1 MARRLTHR
9 NLRALTESIQVLY
22 QTCELASFPEHVFA
36 AVTPLVPCDYFS
48 YNEFDREGALKLV
61 HCEPGLPAAA
71 TEFLV
76 AIGPEFSKEHPTV
89 SYVARTGSPEPF
101 KITDFTAQR
110 QWRKT
115 RLYNDFYHPLRCEY
129 QMAFASPAADGQ
141 VALAFNSASRDYSEE
156 DRQMLE
162 LLRPHLMQ
170 ARVNAQMF
178 TRVTGTLQAAGG
190 AFISATADGRIRYAT
205 AEAMRCLESYC
216 GVRHASV
223 LPLRLQHWLLKPAG
237 RTVAEPLVVEAGETS
252 LEITLVSRERDGTC
266 NLLLKEKRDLS
277 SVERLI
283 GLGLTPREAE
293 ILIWVA
299 RGKTTAEIATIL
311 ASTTGTVSKHLE
323 HIYAKLGVENRTSA
337 AAYVTAM

>member
-9 NLRALTESIQVLY
+9 NLRALTDSIQVLY
-22 QTCELASFPEHVFA
+22 QSCELASFPEHVFA

-48 YNEFDREGALKLV
+48 YNEFDRDGALKLV

-76 AIGPEFSKEHPTV
+76 AIGPEFSKEHPAV
-89 SYVARTGSPEPF
+89 SYVGRTGSPEPF

-110 QWRKT
+110 QWRRT
-115 RLYNDFYHPLRCEY
+115 RLYNEFFHPLRCEY
-129 QMAFASPAADGQ
+129 QMAFASPVADGQ
-141 VALAFNSASRDYSEE
+141 VALAFNSARRDYSEE

-170 ARVNAQMF
+170 ARANAQMF
-178 TRVTGTLQAAGG
+178 TRVTGTLQAARG
-190 AFISATADGRIRYAT
+190 AFISAASDGSIGYAT
-205 AEAMRCLESYC
+205 VQAMRNLERYC
-216 GVRHASV
+216 GVRQPAV
-223 LPLRLQHWLLKPAG
+223 LPLHLQHWLLKPA
-237 RTVAEPLVVEAGETS
+237 RRSAAEPLVIEAGETR
-252 LEITLVSRERDGTC
+252 LQVTLVSRERDGTC
-266 NLLLKEKRDLS
+266 NLVLEEKRDS
-277 SVERLI
+277 ASAERLI

-293 ILIWVA
+293 VLIWVA

-323 HIYAKLGVENRTSA
+323 HIYGKLGVENRTSA
-337 AAYVTAM
+337 AAYVTDR